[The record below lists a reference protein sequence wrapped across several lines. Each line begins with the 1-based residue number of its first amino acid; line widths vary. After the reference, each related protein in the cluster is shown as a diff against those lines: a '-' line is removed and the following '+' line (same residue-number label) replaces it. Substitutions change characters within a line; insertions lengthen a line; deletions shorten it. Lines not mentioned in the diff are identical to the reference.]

1 MSDETITRYKPDPA
15 NPHKTDW
22 TEADKL
28 TDDEIHARALTD
40 PDAQPS
46 TPEQLARARRV
57 VNVRLIREK
66 FGLDQEQ
73 FARRFGLKLDMVR
86 GWEDRTLMPDAA
98 AVTLLRVIWMEPE
111 AVRRVVAAE

>member
-1 MSDETITRYKPDPA
+1 MNDDSITRYKPDPA
-15 NPHKTDW
+15 KPHRTDW

-28 TDDEIHARALTD
+28 TDAEIRAAALSD

-57 VNVRLIREK
+57 VDVRLIRERH
-66 FGLDQEQ
+66 GLSQEQ
-73 FARRFGLKLDMVR
+73 FARRFGLRIEMVR
-86 GWEDRTLMPDAA
+86 GWEDKTLVPDAA
-98 AVTLLRVIWMEPE
+98 AVTLLRVIWADPD